1 MTYQEFLDIQY
12 EIDKE
17 EDYYCWV
24 CSTRP
29 YSKENEEK
37 FAHYR
42 ERQKKIT
49 EFKRKVLSEALKN
62 LSKDYFK

>member
-17 EDYYCWV
+17 ENYYGWA

-29 YSKENEEK
+29 YSEENEEK
-37 FAHYR
+37 YKYYKEKQA
-42 ERQKKIT
+42 KII

>member
-24 CSTRP
+24 CAGHHHSE
-29 YSKENEEK
+29 KDEEK
-37 FAHYR
+37 YR
-42 ERQKKIT
+42 YYQRRQKKIN